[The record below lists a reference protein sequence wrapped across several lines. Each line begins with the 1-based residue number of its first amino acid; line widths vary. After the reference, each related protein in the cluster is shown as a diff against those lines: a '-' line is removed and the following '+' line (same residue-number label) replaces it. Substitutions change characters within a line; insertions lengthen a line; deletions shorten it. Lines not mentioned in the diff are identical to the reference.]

1 MTQATIEALFRDITD
16 ALVSHAQLTG
26 RFDLV
31 NTSEPK
37 TPPSVGGLTCSIWVQ
52 ALRPIPSQSGLA
64 ITSGYLIMQARLY
77 DGMLRQNV
85 EETDQIDPRMVAAAA
100 ILMDSYSGEFTLAG
114 LVEAIDLEGIGG
126 EMLSMESGYVQ
137 IGGPGSG
144 MYRIMTITI
153 PMIIPDLWTQVA

>member
-1 MTQATIEALFRDITD
+1 MTTPDLETLFIDVTN

-26 RFDLV
+26 KFDKV

-37 TPPSVGGLTCSIWVQ
+37 TAPGAGMTCSIWTQ
-52 ALRPIPSQSGLA
+52 ALRPMPEESGLSV
-64 ITSGYLIMQARLY
+64 TTGYLVMQARLY
-77 DGMLRQNV
+77 DGMLRQT
-85 EETDQIDPRMVAAAA
+85 EDEADLIDPRMLAAAGQLLA
-100 ILMDSYSGEFTLAG
+100 SYSGEFTLAG
-114 LVEAIDLEGIGG
+114 LVGAIDLLGMGG
-126 EMLSMESGYVQ
+126 EQLAMESGYAQ